1 MVLLVMLSQCNHRID
16 SQQRNDVFLRRLEEL
31 EASIDKVSA
40 GVRMF
45 EPSVPMIGTGSKSLK
60 GTNRN
65 GGSDLIG
72 QADDS
77 EFTDPEATG
86 TSGSEATEVMLD
98 LDDSTADAPSFGG
111 R

>member
-1 MVLLVMLSQCNHRID
+1 
-16 SQQRNDVFLRRLEEL
+16 
-31 EASIDKVSA
+31 
-40 GVRMF
+40 MF
-45 EPSVPMIGTGSKSLK
+45 DPSVPMIGTGSKSMK
-60 GTNRN
+60 GINRD

-86 TSGSEATEVMLD
+86 TSSSEATEVMVD